1 MDTGTMG
8 SVVGITVICYLAA
21 AAARATP
28 LDRKWLPVICGGL
41 GGLLGIAGF
50 FIMADYPAGDV
61 LSAAAVGI
69 VSGLAATGSH
79 QVYKQVLGQKKNGGG
94 GGAENQTEEK
104 GGEKE

>member
-21 AAARATP
+21 LAVRAVP
-28 LDRKWLPVICGGL
+28 LDRKWIPVICGVF
-41 GGLLGIAGF
+41 GGLLGILGF
-50 FIMADYPAGDV
+50 FTMADYPAGDI

-79 QVYKQVLGQKKNGGG
+79 QVYKQVIGSKGSAGDQTGGG
-94 GGAENQTEEK
+94 EG
-104 GGEKE
+104 